1 MTELEVKA
9 LKPSEDIIAK
19 LLEKRNAGTEDCTL
33 ASDIAHQ
40 IGMRAPDLNSF
51 LIDQEIMERR
61 DHRLQLTEK
70 YANKGYTKYRS
81 QFKYNSKGELKEVIY
96 PVWTPKGVE
105 FLWNVLKIKN

>member
-1 MTELEVKA
+1 MFIVN
-9 LKPSEDIIAK
+9 DFIIAQ
-19 LLEKRNAGTEDCTL
+19 AGMQQFAVTTGDEN
-33 ASDIAHQ
+33 HQ

-51 LIDQEIMERR
+51 PIDQEIMERR